1 MAAGAAAVTALA
13 LAPDPPELSWEA
25 TLRAAIRPEF
35 AIERYIAHPGDVLF
49 GTAECAVEDCSYSV
63 RQSRRLCPAHASQF
77 RKSAIDELES
87 WLVLGEPA
95 GGPTVLRTRQAV
107 RKCTVPGCPRSD
119 YTAGLCAGHHQRW
132 RRHGGRGLTLEAFVA
147 STSPRFRVEG
157 SSLECKVP
165 SCRFPR
171 RPQTELCD
179 HHYKQFD
186 TRRRVRARHGGGY
199 ELDDF
204 VVWAEHP
211 GRPVYSVV
219 GLGSPLAAEI
229 QFVLQCRSEERQAGM
244 PRDAFSAVRQTLQ
257 ARSVRSLLD
266 LDRGDRLFQDSLTG
280 PFLSYARDRLERL
293 AQRATGQSEWD
304 LDVWHIA
311 RLPGIKRRGC
321 TNSVLSFEFCRWP
334 WLRSLFKRWL
344 RWRLGTGISASTAA
358 WNLRGLQ
365 LLIGFCEQRG
375 TMLGGPEDI
384 TRELLEGF
392 IVHLASLGLQPT
404 TANRTLGAVRTF
416 LDDCRRHDWIPR
428 LDPRAT
434 YYREDYARR
443 PEQLPRYISEHV
455 MAQLDANLDRLP
467 TPTSR
472 TAVQIL
478 IGTGLRARDALDL
491 ELYALASDAA
501 GAPYLR
507 YFNHKL
513 SRERFVPISDALADA
528 VRQQQAH
535 VHERFPGGCR
545 YLLPRVNA
553 NPDGAQHFSYAAL
566 THHLKVWERA
576 CDFREADGSPAHLT
590 AHRFR
595 HTLATRMI
603 NHDVPEIAVQQML
616 DHSSP
621 RMTRVYAKLHDRTL
635 REHYDRYQQR
645 INIRGEIVSID
656 QDGPLSDAAW
666 AKERLARAKLTLAN
680 GYCGRPLQ
688 SQCPH
693 PNACLTCPDFLTTVE
708 HLPAHRVQ
716 LANTLELIDTS
727 RAAGQE
733 RLVEQNEQ
741 IRLNLVRI
749 IEGLEALPP
758 GDGDDGG

>member
-1 MAAGAAAVTALA
+1 MTALA
-13 LAPDPPELSWEA
+13 LAPDPSAQSWDEVLA
-25 TLRAAIRPEF
+25 AAIRPEF
-35 AIERYIAHPGDVLF
+35 AVERYVAHPGDVLF
-49 GTAECAVEDCSYSV
+49 GTAECAVEDCSYAV

-77 RKSAIDELES
+77 RKSAVDELEH
-87 WLVLGEPA
+87 WLGLGEAA
-95 GGPTVLRTRQAV
+95 GGPAVLRTRRAV
-107 RKCTVPGCPRSD
+107 LRCTVPGCPRSD

-132 RRHGGRGLTLEAFVA
+132 RRYSGRGLALEAFIA
-147 STSPRFRVEG
+147 NTSPRFRGEG
-157 SSLECKVP
+157 SSLECMVP
-165 SCRFPR
+165 SCPFPR
-171 RPQTELCD
+171 RPRAALCD

-186 TRRRVRARHGGGY
+186 ARRRARERHGGGY
-199 ELDDF
+199 EVDDF
-204 VVWAEHP
+204 VVWADHP
-211 GRPVYSVV
+211 GRPVYSVA

-229 QFVLQCRSEERQAGM
+229 QFALQCRSEERQAGM

-266 LDRGDRLFQDSLTG
+266 LDRSDRLFRDSLTG

-293 AQRATGQSEWD
+293 AHSANGQSEWD

-365 LLIGFCEQRG
+365 LLIGFCELRG
-375 TMLGGPEDI
+375 TVLAGPQDI

-392 IVHLASLGLQPT
+392 IVHLPSLGLQPT
-404 TANRTLGAVRTF
+404 TSNRTVGAVRTF
-416 LDDCRRHDWIPR
+416 LDDCRRHDWMPG
-428 LDPRAT
+428 LDPKAT

-455 MAQLDANLDRLP
+455 MAQLEANLDRLP
-467 TPTSR
+467 SPTSR
-472 TAVQIL
+472 TVVQIL
-478 IGTGLRARDALDL
+478 IGTGLRARDALEL
-491 ELYALASDAA
+491 EVDALASDAA

-513 SRERFVPISDALADA
+513 SRERFVPISDELADA

-535 VHERFPGGCR
+535 VRDRFPGGCR
-545 YLLPRVNA
+545 YLLPRATA
-553 NPDGAQHFSYAAL
+553 NPDGALHFTYGAL
-566 THHLKVWERA
+566 TDQLKAWEQA
-576 CDFREADGSPAHLT
+576 CGFREADGSPAHLT

-621 RMTRVYAKLHDRTL
+621 LMTRVYAKLHDRTL
-635 REHYDRYQQR
+635 REHYDRYQER
-645 INIRGEIVSID
+645 INIRGEIVAID
-656 QDGPLSDAAW
+656 PDGPLSDAAW
-666 AKERLARAKLTLAN
+666 AKERLARAKLTLPN

-688 SQCPH
+688 SHCPH

-708 HLPAHRVQ
+708 HLPAHRDQ
-716 LANTLELIDTS
+716 LASTIELIDKART
-727 RAAGQE
+727 AGHE

-741 IRLNLVRI
+741 IKLNLVRI
-749 IEGLEALPP
+749 IDGLEALPQ
-758 GDGDDGG
+758 GHGSNDG